1 MAKEVIRWPGFD
13 FPSMRKEMERLF
25 EGFPVDFPVGA
36 SGEWT
41 PAMDVSETKDGYNVK
56 AEIPGLDPKEIHI
69 EVKSDLVSIRGE
81 RKEEKEEKDEN
92 FLRVERSY
100 GSFFRSVR
108 LPSQVDEKN
117 VQAKYT
123 NGVLTIRLPKS
134 EESKRKQIEIKV
146 E

>member
-13 FPSMRKEMERLF
+13 FPSIRKEMERFF

-36 SGEWT
+36 SGEWA
-41 PAMDVSETKDGYNVK
+41 PPMDISETKEGYNVK
-56 AEIPGLDPKEIHI
+56 AEVPGLDPKDIHI
-69 EVKSDLVSIRGE
+69 EVKGDLVSIRGE
-81 RKEEKEEKDEN
+81 RKEEKEEKEEN

-100 GSFFRSVR
+100 GSFYRSVR
-108 LPSQVDEKN
+108 LPSPVDEKN
-117 VQAKYT
+117 VHAKYT
-123 NGVLTIRLPKS
+123 NGVLTVRLPKS